1 MLKID
6 STDPRKRNF
15 ERNLV
20 LPVYW
25 IGNDTPVIN
34 KRSMY
39 QITNSN
45 RIKSKIIQKH
55 FPEEFF
61 GVVKDGVLFFFG
73 KTQRK
78 ALVLNSLSKKVAGYG
93 HVTLI
98 KKRFQHR
105 SFPAN
110 LRNFWEHFFYGAL
123 CWPTADIFIFFSFM
137 L

>member
-1 MLKID
+1 MSRNTAMLKID

-45 RIKSKIIQKH
+45 RELKAKLSRSIFQKN
-55 FPEEFF
+55 FS
-61 GVVKDGVLFFFG
+61 VLLKTVFYFFFSKLRG
-73 KTQRK
+73 K
-78 ALVLNSLSKKVAGYG
+78 
-93 HVTLI
+93 H
-98 KKRFQHR
+98 
-105 SFPAN
+105 
-110 LRNFWEHFFYGAL
+110 L
-123 CWPTADIFIFFSFM
+123 C
-137 L
+137 

>member
-1 MLKID
+1 MSRNTAMLKID

-25 IGNDTPVIN
+25 IGNDTRVMN

-45 RIKSKIIQKH
+45 RELKTKLSRSIFQKN
-55 FPEEFF
+55 FSVLLKTVFYYFF
-61 GVVKDGVLFFFG
+61 C

-110 LRNFWEHFFYGAL
+110 LRNF
-123 CWPTADIFIFFSFM
+123 
-137 L
+137 

>member
-1 MLKID
+1 MSRNTAMLKND

-25 IGNDTPVIN
+25 IGNDTRVMN

-45 RIKSKIIQKH
+45 RELKTKLSRSIFQKN
-55 FPEEFF
+55 FSVLLKTVFYYFF
-61 GVVKDGVLFFFG
+61 C

-98 KKRFQHR
+98 KKRLQHR

-110 LRNFWEHFFYGAL
+110 LRNF
-123 CWPTADIFIFFSFM
+123 
-137 L
+137 